1 MSLNIPNLPVLT
13 KENAKLGEALKAV
26 EKFVNLNVVPV
37 EGNRVAPPP
46 TSIADP
52 STRPG

>member
-1 MSLNIPNLPVLT
+1 MSLVTPNLPVIN
-13 KENAKLGEALKAV
+13 KKDPQLGEALKAV

-37 EGNRVAPPP
+37 EGNKVAPPP

-52 STRPG
+52 TKRPG